1 MTFQGG
7 VSRLDYDRSKNKSS
21 KNDPANKVK
30 CSYEYEN
37 QATYIVGRVL
47 ILTRLLFNILLNVF
61 FYIHFYALECEHS
74 CVINCEYIYIYIY
87 VCVCVDVNNENM
99 YVSKVETY
107 FYLYVITRGG
117 STF

>member
-61 FYIHFYALECEHS
+61 F
-74 CVINCEYIYIYIY
+74 
-87 VCVCVDVNNENM
+87 
-99 YVSKVETY
+99 
-107 FYLYVITRGG
+107 
-117 STF
+117 TFTFML